1 MANSDIY
8 TYDPALQAAQIAR
21 QQKMAE
27 LLQQQ
32 GDQPIDI
39 QSYQGTQAPISWG
52 SVLAKALKSGLG
64 TYLGGKADQNA
75 AALQSK
81 SLAEANAYFSPT
93 HDVNI
98 PGANY
103 GVTLDMPTPG
113 NAIASAP
120 KPSINPED
128 LQGPMNAPSVN
139 PEDFAGP
146 NGQPVN
152 SDSLQA
158 RQDQGPHT
166 LEIPDISYA
175 PQKYTLG
182 FGPSTGTATYSPEEQ
197 MSRARAAQFSS
208 NPFIRSAAGGEMA
221 QIEAERE
228 RNQPKL
234 VASGEWG
241 MTDANPNSP
250 TFGKPII
257 APTVR
262 APTAPAAVQEAA
274 WWQNAT
280 PEQRAAL
287 AAVKAA
293 ERPVTNI
300 NQPVSPDNAILQKMR
315 DVGWSGL
322 NKNEQEVLT
331 ASGKHPPPS
340 RDQEAQGQ
348 MVLSGMPLN
357 QIVGG
362 GNGTA
367 AAKQAAMESGIDM
380 YVATHPGASRSDAAS
395 AISAAQQDY
404 KAGGKAVSAFRD
416 PNSKVG
422 QNIIAGDT
430 AIQHL
435 DAFVQLATAMKNNDV
450 KLLNQAKNAWQS
462 QFGVPAPNNIALAGQ
477 YVSNE
482 LERSSLGQAGTG
494 EERKIT
500 AALHS
505 GNFSLQTLL
514 DAANTD
520 KTFVSG
526 RLKSVRNSWPGDTG
540 RPLSEFDTTIAGHLN
555 PETKRLMG
563 IGGAAAPG
571 DNADVEAIL
580 NKHGVR

>member
-8 TYDPALQAAQIAR
+8 TYDPTLQAAQIAR

-32 GDQPIDI
+32 AEQPIDI

-64 TYLGGKADQNA
+64 TYLGGKADQDA

-81 SLAEANAYFSPT
+81 SLAEAKAYYDPN

-98 PGANY
+98 PGASY
-103 GVTLDMPTPG
+103 DVTLG
-113 NAIASAP
+113 NAMAGNDMAGAP

-139 PEDFAGP
+139 PEDLQVGP
-146 NGQPVN
+146 TP
-152 SDSLQA
+152 
-158 RQDQGPHT
+158 DQNPRG
-166 LEIPDISYA
+166 LKLPDIFSA
-175 PQKYTLG
+175 PQKYT
-182 FGPSTGTATYSPEEQ
+182 FDIGPSTGTATYSPDEQ
-197 MSRARAAQFSS
+197 MARARAAQF
-208 NPFIRSAAGGEMA
+208 NPNPVIRSAAAGEIA
-221 QIEAERE
+221 RLKPEY
-228 RNQPKL
+228 
-234 VASGEWG
+234 VAGSEYG
-241 MTDANPNSP
+241 TNRINPDG
-250 TFGKPII
+250 TITQVI
-257 APTVR
+257 APTVK
-262 APTAPAAVQEAA
+262 APAAPASVQEAA

-287 AAVKAA
+287 TAVKAA

-300 NQPVSPDNAILQKMR
+300 TQPTSPDNALLNKMAK
-315 DVGWSGL
+315 VGWSGL
-322 NKNEQEVLT
+322 TKNEQEVLIT
-331 ASGKHPPPS
+331 SGKHPPPS

-348 MVLSGMPLN
+348 MVLSGMPVN
-357 QIVGG
+357 QVVGG
-362 GNGTA
+362 FGSA
-367 AAKQAAMESGIDM
+367 AAKQAAMDSGVDM
-380 YVATHPGASRSDAAS
+380 YIAAHPGASRSDAAS

-422 QNIIAGDT
+422 QNIISGDT

-435 DAFVQLATAMKNNDV
+435 DVFVQLAKAMKNGDV
-450 KLLNQAKNAWQS
+450 KLLNQAKNAWQT

-505 GNFSLQTLL
+505 GNNSYDTLV

-520 KTFVSG
+520 KAFVSG
-526 RLKSVRNSWPGDTG
+526 RLKAVRNSWPGDTG

-555 PETKRLMG
+555 PETRRLMG

-571 DNADVEAIL
+571 GAGSAKPDPL
-580 NKHGVR
+580 GLR